1 MLEYA
6 LLKNECQKTSCQT
19 WPRVWDEEGRS
30 LRKSSNIGL
39 TNPGFSP
46 TKKGAM
52 QTVYRLNANELDEN
66 FLAGLKATFKD
77 QEIEIIVYGVDET
90 AYLMVSEPN
99 RARLLQA
106 VENIKQRSHLVE
118 INLDELE

>member
-1 MLEYA
+1 
-6 LLKNECQKTSCQT
+6 
-19 WPRVWDEEGRS
+19 
-30 LRKSSNIGL
+30 
-39 TNPGFSP
+39 
-46 TKKGAM
+46 M

-90 AYLMVSEPN
+90 AYLTASEPN

-106 VENIKQRSHLVE
+106 VRNVKQRSGLVE
-118 INLDELE
+118 VNLDELE